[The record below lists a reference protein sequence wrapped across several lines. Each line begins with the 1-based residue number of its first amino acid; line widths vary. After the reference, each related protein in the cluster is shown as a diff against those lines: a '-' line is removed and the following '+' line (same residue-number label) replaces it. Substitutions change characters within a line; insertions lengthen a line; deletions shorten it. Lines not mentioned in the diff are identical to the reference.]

1 MFRTYLITF
10 VTYGSWLP
18 GDVRGWVDDGCND
31 MLEPPR
37 TGSPSLEACG
47 RGLMSQD
54 MFLLNP
60 RMAPVVQRAMEE
72 VCKHLGWTLHAV
84 NVRTNHVH
92 ALVGANV
99 LPERV
104 MNDFKAYA
112 TRSLREAG
120 LIGADRRVWAR
131 HGSTRW
137 IDTDRSFEL
146 AKECV
151 VKGQGAPLT

>member
-10 VTYGSWLP
+10 VTHGSWLP
-18 GDVRGWVDDGCND
+18 GDPRGWVDDSCND
-31 MLEPPR
+31 VLKPAM
-37 TGSPSLEACG
+37 TASHSLEAYG
-47 RGLMSQD
+47 QSLMSQD
-54 MFLLNP
+54 VFLLDAG
-60 RMAPVVQRAMEE
+60 MAPVVQRAVDG
-72 VCKHLGWTLHAV
+72 VCKHRGWSLHAI

-92 ALVGANV
+92 AIVRADLP
-99 LPERV
+99 PERV

-112 TRSLREAG
+112 TRGLREAG

-146 AKECV
+146 AKEDV
-151 VKGQGAPLT
+151 VNGQGEPLI

>member
-18 GDVRGWVDDGCND
+18 GDPRGWVDDSCND
-31 MLEPPR
+31 MLKPAMTASR
-37 TGSPSLEACG
+37 SLEAYG
-47 RGLMSQD
+47 QSLMSQD
-54 MFLLNP
+54 VFLLNAQT
-60 RMAPVVQRAMEE
+60 APVVQRSIEA
-72 VCKHLGWTLHAV
+72 VCGHREWTLHAI

-92 ALVGANV
+92 TLVGADV
-99 LPERV
+99 PPERL

-112 TRSLREAG
+112 TRGLREAG
-120 LIGADRRVWAR
+120 LIQADRRVWAR

-146 AKECV
+146 AKEYV
-151 VKGQGAPLT
+151 VKGQGEPLI